1 MQVVFWSGEP
11 VNVTNLAKDHPA
23 IEVTD
28 VGNSHDDRIVKTH
41 ALCHFSL
48 HSGNLLIQKF
58 NLSNYGSDLDGQVS
72 GWIARPTFVPELLI
86 LPPVP
91 F

>member
-1 MQVVFWSGEP
+1 M
-11 VNVTNLAKDHPA
+11 NVTDLAKDHPA

-28 VGNSHDDRIVKTH
+28 AGNGHDDRIVKPH

-58 NLSNYGSDLDGQVS
+58 NLSNYGSDLDGQCLV
-72 GWIARPTFVPELLI
+72 GLPTDFRARTLNSAACSFLK
-86 LPPVP
+86 
-91 F
+91 